1 MIFVRWL
8 IPHASAERTPRRAR
22 RTMMTTPV
30 LRRQVIQ
37 LYKNMYY
44 LGADYPKGAD
54 WFRTRLKTA
63 FMKNKDESD
72 PEKVKMLIARG
83 EFVCKEVE
91 ALYMLKKYRA
101 MKQRYYE
108 DDDDV
113 AIKELMDNI
122 NRAKEET

>member
-1 MIFVRWL
+1 
-8 IPHASAERTPRRAR
+8 
-22 RTMMTTPV
+22 MMTTPV